1 MLGVRLQVVAF
12 FGIGHVARAVEQ
24 RVPKAPRCFILLFDS
39 LEAAADLIVQR
50 HRAVQFGAFR
60 FAQREFR
67 PNFSRRQHLA
77 DVTENERR
85 QRHPQREQDRVDE
98 KSRQLSAAYRHDH
111 ARDSTERYATNA
123 DGRGRT
129 TSPSRKKL
137 GVEPDRMLAA
147 DGQNT
152 GEPGGS
158 KANDFSARARTPA
171 GRHCS
176 VSPES
181 PAADWTE
188 SRNRPRAR
196 HHGTAAGRT
205 FAACAAPTRS
215 RPGPAAW
222 RPFPWFCRPSREPCP
237 RFGASDGWNSA
248 ANPRRGNA
256 AGRS

>member
-24 RVPKAPRCFILLFDS
+24 RVPKACRRYTLLFDS
-39 LEAAADLIVQR
+39 LESAADLIVQR
-50 HRAVQFGAFR
+50 HRTVQFGAFR

-77 DVTENERR
+77 DVTENEPR

-129 TSPSRKKL
+129 TSPSPKRL
-137 GVEPDRMLAA
+137 GSLPDRMLAA
-147 DGQNT
+147 DGRNA

-158 KANDFSARARTPA
+158 KANDLSARAGTRA
-171 GRHCS
+171 GRRRAF
-176 VSPES
+176 SPAA
-181 PAADWTE
+181 PAADWF
-188 SRNRPRAR
+188 RHRPR
-196 HHGTAAGRT
+196 
-205 FAACAAPTRS
+205 
-215 RPGPAAW
+215 
-222 RPFPWFCRPSREPCP
+222 
-237 RFGASDGWNSA
+237 
-248 ANPRRGNA
+248 
-256 AGRS
+256 